1 MKYYR
6 SLIAA
11 AVRTISDGMC
21 DRSLAITASS
31 SFEPNAKVTEGVQLV
46 DFPDSLVPDN
56 SDHQQILG
64 VENFVED
71 AFQVVSK
78 SAATAVFLF
87 PPMIGDSRL
96 SPAWREKHGSAGIP
110 QVIATDLLRSE
121 EAEPSASGQRPGAEL
136 QCIAMLVP
144 RFFITSARM
153 DAWRREFF
161 PAHAALIIEHELE
174 AFSPAV
180 MPDLVTVIFQK
191 NPGPIRFFKVGKT
204 ASEDE
209 AKAISA
215 DLRKLMKQPAGK
227 SKYGYVLSRPLAPGY
242 PVTFDFYS
250 EETEKLRAEI
260 EVLGGRVPLGSVAD
274 VIRGFRPVLR
284 NQGLDGQTGFRFL
297 TAESIRPDGTIDM
310 AELREQ
316 KAPSQNVQFLQDGDF
331 CLRTI
336 YSEGSGLIVG
346 VYEGTGLAV
355 AWHHSII
362 VVRPHSSL
370 SPAQRQVMLSFLR
383 SRMAQRLTNVK
394 REVSILHGSLRLD
407 VRVLSEFPV
416 PIADAKLVAAI
427 EELSEAKAA
436 FTQWIRQI
444 DDAASAILSADS
456 PSTSRERLLA
466 AGQLARQ
473 RYRAGLQT
481 ESLGFRIQTQFPH
494 PLAFLWREVQV
505 SGPDRYH
512 QLKTILKAAE
522 GHTCFLALTA
532 ILLSR
537 AIAKPIRYLETIATR
552 LCTRGSGTSFG
563 DWIAVLKEVNEG
575 RAFRQSEKFIP
586 FSEITELCSREL
598 WEPAIRRLKELR
610 DDDSHGRISHGSVS
624 ATVLNQAKADLESV
638 FKATEFLTEFR
649 LLLIVSTRFDAI
661 RSLTRIEYRDLTGD
675 NVLVPLQQDVIDR
688 NDIEADSLYFRD
700 RQGNLHLF
708 RPLLQYLEC
717 PECHQMST
725 FFLDTYSGNG
735 NVVGL
740 KSFERSSV
748 REEEMADD
756 FRHFGLLT
764 KNS

>member
-1 MKYYR
+1 MRHYK
-6 SLIAA
+6 SLIASIF
-11 AVRTISDGMC
+11 RTISDG
-21 DRSLAITASS
+21 REAHSLAITATG
-31 SFEPNAKVTEGVQLV
+31 SFEADPKRGEQPQQSEFPGVFL
-46 DFPDSLVPDN
+46 PDN
-56 SDHQQILG
+56 SDHHQILG
-64 VENFVED
+64 VENFADDVC
-71 AFQVVSK
+71 QVVSK

-96 SPAWREKHGSAGIP
+96 SPEWREKHGSAGIP
-110 QVIATDLLRSE
+110 QVIANDLFRSE
-121 EAEPSASGQRPGAEL
+121 EAESSVSGQKPGAEL
-136 QCIAMLVP
+136 QCVAMLVP
-144 RFFITSARM
+144 RFFITSPRM
-153 DAWRREFF
+153 DEWRREFF

-174 AFSPAV
+174 MFNPAV
-180 MPDLVTVIFQK
+180 MLDLVTVVFQK
-191 NPGPIRFFKVGKT
+191 NPGPIRFFKVVRT

-250 EETEKLRAEI
+250 EDTERLRQEI
-260 EVLGGRVPLGSVAD
+260 SILGERVPLQTVAD
-274 VIRGFRPVLR
+274 VMPGFHPVTPNR
-284 NQGLDGQTGFRFL
+284 VQNGQQGFL
-297 TAESIRPDGTIDM
+297 FISAQDIKPDGRVDLS
-310 AELREQ
+310 AL
-316 KAPSQNVQFLQDGDF
+316 KVQDRPCLGVSFLQDGDY
-331 CLRTI
+331 CLRKL
-336 YSEGSGLIVG
+336 YPEGRGLVVG
-346 VYEGTGLAV
+346 VYEGTGQAV
-355 AWHHSII
+355 SWNSSI
-362 VVRPHSSL
+362 VVLRPKPSL
-370 SPAQRQVMLSFLR
+370 SPPQRHVLLSYLQ
-383 SRMAQRLTNVK
+383 SSMAQRLSDVK
-394 REVSILHGSLRLD
+394 KEASRLGGALQLSTSLLR
-407 VRVLSEFPV
+407 EFPV
-416 PIADAKLVAAI
+416 PVADAKLVAAI

-436 FTQWIRQI
+436 FTRWIQQI
-444 DDAASAILSADS
+444 DLASSAILTEDS
-456 PSTSRERLLA
+456 PSNSREKILA

-481 ESLGFRIQTQFPH
+481 ESLDFRIQTQFPH

-512 QLKTILKAAE
+512 QLRTILKAAE

-537 AIAKPIRYLETIATR
+537 AIVKPIRYLETIATR
-552 LCTRGSGTSFG
+552 LCTRGSGTNFG

-575 RAFRQSEKFIP
+575 RAFRQSEKLIP
-586 FSEITELCSREL
+586 FSEVTELCSRGM

-610 DDDSHGRISHGSVS
+610 DDDSHGRISPGSVS
-624 ATVLNQAKADLESV
+624 ATVLNQAKEDLESV

-661 RSLTRIEYRDLTGD
+661 RSLTRIEYRDLSGD

-725 FFLDTYSGNG
+725 FFLDTYSGKG

>member
-1 MKYYR
+1 MQHYK
-6 SLIAA
+6 SLISNLFRA
-11 AVRTISDGMC
+11 ISDG
-21 DRSLAITASS
+21 RETHSLAITATG
-31 SFEPNAKVTEGVQLV
+31 SFEADPKRGEQPQQSEFPGVFL
-46 DFPDSLVPDN
+46 PDN
-56 SDHQQILG
+56 SDHHQILG
-64 VENFVED
+64 VENFADDV
-71 AFQVVSK
+71 FQVVSK

-96 SPAWREKHGSAGIP
+96 SPEWREKHGSTGIP
-110 QVIATDLLRSE
+110 QVIATVLFRSE
-121 EAEPSASGQRPGAEL
+121 EAESSVSGQKPGAEL

-144 RFFITSARM
+144 RFFITSPRM
-153 DAWRREFF
+153 DEWRREFF

-174 AFSPAV
+174 MFNPAV
-180 MPDLVTVIFQK
+180 MPDLVTVVFQK
-191 NPGPIRFFKVGKT
+191 NPGPIRFFKVGRT

-227 SKYGYVLSRPLAPGY
+227 SKYGYVLSRPLAQGY
-242 PVTFDFYS
+242 PITFDFYS
-250 EETEKLRAEI
+250 VVTEKLRAEI
-260 EVLGGRVPLGSVAD
+260 QVLGLPVPLGSVAE
-274 VIRGFRPVLR
+274 VIRGFQLVPR
-284 NQGLDGQTGFRFL
+284 NKGLNGLTGFRFL
-297 TAESIRPDGTIDM
+297 TADRVRADGTIDM

-331 CLRTI
+331 CICRI
-336 YSEGSGLIVG
+336 YSDGSGLIVG
-346 VYEGTGLAV
+346 VYESTGLAV
-355 AWHHSII
+355 AWHDSII

-370 SPAQRQVMLSFLR
+370 NPAQRQVMLSFLR
-383 SRMAQRLTNVK
+383 SRMAQRLTKVE
-394 REVSILHGSLRLD
+394 REVSILHGTLRLD
-407 VRVLSEFPV
+407 VRVLSGFPV

-444 DDAASAILSADS
+444 DDSSSAILSADS
-456 PSTSRERLLA
+456 PSTSREKLLA
-466 AGQLARQ
+466 AGQLARK
-473 RYRAGLQT
+473 RYRAGLQA
-481 ESLGFRIQTQFPH
+481 ESLDFRIQTQFPH

-512 QLKTILKAAE
+512 QLRAILKAAE

-537 AIAKPIRYLETIATR
+537 AIARPIRYVETIARR
-552 LCTRGSGTSFG
+552 LCTRGSGTNFG
-563 DWIAVLKEVNEG
+563 DWCAVLKEVNEG
-575 RAFRQSEKFIP
+575 RSFRHSEKVMP
-586 FSEITELCSREL
+586 FSEVTELCFRGM

-610 DDDSHGRISHGSVS
+610 DDDSHGRISPGAVS
-624 ATVLNQAKADLESV
+624 ASVLSQAKADLETV
-638 FKATEFLTEFR
+638 FKTTEFLTEFR

-661 RSLTRIEYRDLTGD
+661 RRLTRIEYRDLSGD
-675 NVLVPLQQDVIDR
+675 NVLVPRQQDIIDR
-688 NDIEADSLYFRD
+688 NDIEADSLYLRD

-725 FFLDTYSGNG
+725 FFLDTYSGKG

-748 REEEMADD
+748 RVEELAED
-756 FRHFGLLT
+756 FRHIGLLT
-764 KNS
+764 